1 MTARIAID
9 PNVRVRDNETYAG
22 LEDVDGD
29 ITCGSRVVVYEPESG
44 LVGPAEVT
52 EIDTDKQL
60 VYLAVDWQALARPE
74 AEQVPPW
81 TATPRQYAYRGVDLE
96 TELRRAATELDVS
109 RGKLEAASIRHEAE
123 LAAQKTRF
131 EAELA
136 AQVVGS
142 EAQRERAETR
152 VRVAYRTRPGL
163 WGWMHGALT
172 APVLMIVLVMTAG
185 AAVPLYERN
194 LLVAY
199 VFAAA
204 AAFIAFGYGIVVL
217 ASALAFTF
225 SRSDY
230 RRSAAGE
237 TLRLLLGSSGRIEAL
252 EQVAAKAA
260 IARVEQRL
268 KEESSG
274 GHPPYMDEG

>member
-1 MTARIAID
+1 MTARIVID

-29 ITCGSRVVVYEPESG
+29 IACGSSVVVYEPESG
-44 LVGPAEVT
+44 LVGPAKVT

-60 VYLAVDWQALARPE
+60 VYLAVDWHALARPE

-96 TELRRAATELDVS
+96 TELRRAAAELDVN

-123 LAAQKTRF
+123 LAAQRTRF

-136 AQVVGS
+136 AQVAGS

-152 VRVAYRTRPGL
+152 LRAADRTRRGL
-163 WGWMHGALT
+163 WGWMHGVLT
-172 APVLMIVLVMTAG
+172 APVLMIVVVMTAG
-185 AAVPLYERN
+185 AAVPLYEKN

-199 VFAAA
+199 VFTAA
-204 AAFIAFGYGIVVL
+204 AAFIAFGYGIAVL

-225 SRSDY
+225 SGRDD
-230 RRSAAGE
+230 RRSAARE
-237 TLRLLLGSSGRIEAL
+237 TLRLLLGASARVEAL

-260 IARVEQRL
+260 VARVEQRL
-268 KEESSG
+268 KEESSS
-274 GHPPYMDEG
+274 HPPSFDEG